1 MTKAKSK
8 LQIYSKQF
16 LSFRDSFLG
25 TDAAFWRNYSH
36 LDLTSM
42 EKRSLIFIVFLSFA
56 GLYLGWKMFWFLTD
70 DAFIAFRYV
79 SNSILGFGYVWNRP
93 PFMPVEGYTSFLWV
107 LLLDVV
113 WRVFDII
120 PPKSANWISLAFS
133 SLTVLLGFLMCLQ
146 LNWIG
151 VHKKYRLV
159 YLIVFLAGVLGNR
172 TFLAWTSSGLETAMF
187 NFLFLLWLYGNFY
200 LPQPSRVWL
209 WFISVSASLLYL
221 TRPDGILAVAA
232 TGFLILVAF
241 YRKSINAIELID
253 FISISPLAAVPV
265 HLFWRRFTYGEWL
278 PNTFVA
284 KSNPS
289 FFWVT
294 SGARY
299 LLLFIIEYALWIY
312 LALLLVYIIRKVAI
326 HRQSNRGFLFPELSL
341 SNLARGV
348 SSLVLL
354 GHFAYYTFVV
364 GGDYFEF
371 RVYSHWIFLIFLSS
385 IWLITRVFSR
395 RFYPALLFLTVFLA
409 ASWIIPWTHWFINRS
424 LTRDEIQS
432 RQVLVS
438 SAIQQKYPVLPDLIY
453 DYLQY
458 YDNLQKWL
466 LQHRICVRYHQ
477 HKLLWLNL
485 TKYFPTRENGS
496 MVSGDGF
503 PVVTQHAVGVLSW
516 VLPNV
521 NVIDLLGLNDYIIA
535 RNTDIN
541 SSMRMAHFRLPPDD
555 YVDCFDSNVRIRTKK
570 VIVLSRDEP
579 LTDEK
584 IIFCEQHYLQVVN
597 ESVNK

>member
-1 MTKAKSK
+1 
-8 LQIYSKQF
+8 
-16 LSFRDSFLG
+16 
-25 TDAAFWRNYSH
+25 
-36 LDLTSM
+36 
-42 EKRSLIFIVFLSFA
+42 
-56 GLYLGWKMFWFLTD
+56 
-70 DAFIAFRYV
+70 
-79 SNSILGFGYVWNRP
+79 
-93 PFMPVEGYTSFLWV
+93 MPVEGYTSYLWV

-113 WRVFDII
+113 WRVFDIV

-133 SLTVLLGFLMCLQ
+133 SLTVLLGVLMCLQ

-200 LPQPSRVWL
+200 LQHSSRMWL
-209 WFISVSASLLYL
+209 WVISGSASLLYL
-221 TRPDGILAVAA
+221 TRPDGILAVVA
-232 TGFLILVAF
+232 TGFLIFVAF
-241 YRKSINAIELID
+241 YRKSKNAIELKD
-253 FISISPLAAVPV
+253 FISVSPLAAVPV
-265 HLFWRRFTYGEWL
+265 HLFWRRLTYGEWL

-284 KSNPS
+284 KSAPS
-289 FFWVT
+289 LFWVT
-294 SGARY
+294 SGAKY
-299 LLLFIIEYALWIY
+299 LLLFVIEYALWIY
-312 LALLLVYIIRKVAI
+312 LALLLVYIIRKIAL
-326 HRQSNRGFLFPELSL
+326 HRQSNREFLFLELSL

-348 SSLVLL
+348 SIPVLL

-385 IWLITRVFSR
+385 IWLIIRVST
-395 RFYPALLFLTVFLA
+395 RFYPALLFLAVFLV
-409 ASWIIPWTHWFINRS
+409 ASWIIPWTHWSINRS

-438 SAIQQKYPVLPDLIY
+438 SAIRQRYPVLPDLIY
-453 DYLQY
+453 DYLRY

-485 TKYFPTRENGS
+485 VKYFPTREDGS
-496 MVSGDGF
+496 MVNGDGF

-541 SSMRMAHFRLPPDD
+541 SSMRMAHFRRPPED
-555 YVDCFDSNVRIRTKK
+555 YVDCFDPNVRIRTKK
-570 VIVLSRDEP
+570 VTVLSRDEP
-579 LTDEK
+579 LTEEK
-584 IIFCEQHYLQVVN
+584 IMFCEQHYLQLVN